1 MDELTTF
8 ENENL
13 QLIYDNHINQIH
25 FKGFNKKDMDLFMVV
40 CKGLMDKNTLQITIP
55 YKEIKRLANYQG
67 MSRIEFNKQVKN
79 LDRKF
84 FALLVAFDDVENEEY
99 SSKPL
104 FDDYNANGRKQE
116 LTISINQKALK
127 YFNVFEQYTK
137 VDLLIHTSLKGK
149 YSAILYRILCQ
160 FSKSK
165 WWKVTIEDF
174 REIFD
179 APEKYDARKIMQK
192 IIEPSIEELKPYMN
206 IDCEVIRAERKR
218 GKPVLGYQFNYSLKH
233 TYKKENIPGQI
244 EFENTNEF
252 DEIVLDMQGSRQCS
266 SVDEVIDLIDS
277 YNLGIGSRSTYSI
290 AQKSVELNRDN
301 EYIKDCI
308 EIAQGQNCDNLGAK
322 IMYLVINGYDK
333 RQKSYKKTGFN
344 NFESRKYDFDEL
356 EKKLLGWN

>member
-1 MDELTTF
+1 MNNEVKSKDLII
-8 ENENL
+8 EN
-13 QLIYDNHINQIH
+13 HVNQIH
-25 FKGFNKKDMDLFMVV
+25 LTNFRKKDMDLFLVICDAFKDTNEYSV
-40 CKGLMDKNTLQITIP
+40 KINYDD
-55 YKEIKRLANYQG
+55 IKKIACYRD
-67 MSRIEFNKQVKN
+67 MSLDTFHQNLKN
-79 LDRKF
+79 LDAKEIF
-84 FALLVAFDDVENEEY
+84 TSLKITVETENEY
-99 SSKPL
+99 CSARFITTFRANKQKKLLTVTINPDFVKL
-104 FDDYNANGRKQE
+104 FN
-116 LTISINQKALK
+116 I
-127 YFNVFEQYTK
+127 FEQYTK
-137 VDLLIHTSLKGK
+137 IDLAIHTSLQSK
-149 YSAILYRILCQ
+149 YSAILYRMLCQ
-160 FSKSK
+160 FNKNK

-233 TYKKENIPGQI
+233 TDKKENIPGQI

-252 DEIVLDMQGSRQCS
+252 DEIVLDMQGSKQCS

-277 YNLGIGSRSTYSI
+277 YNLGIGSRSTFSI

-301 EYIKDCI
+301 AYIKDCI